1 MNQKLLLIFVDGD
14 HAADVERLLEASDVP
29 GYSAFPDVL
38 GKGRTGRKLG
48 NRAFPGSSTLYFV
61 GLPDGQCHGLC
72 DGLRTLREAK
82 GPEEGLKAY
91 ILDTMEVL

>member
-1 MNQKLLLIFVDGD
+1 MKLLLIFVDAD
-14 HAADVERLLEASDVP
+14 HARDVEQLLETSNLP
-29 GYSAFPDVL
+29 GWSEFPTVL
-38 GKGRTGRKLG
+38 GKGATGRKLG

-61 GLPDGQCHGLC
+61 GLPEGECKGLC
-72 DGLRTLREAK
+72 DGLKILRGTK